1 MTAAFPRAR
10 SITYLGSQHVVYGTV
25 GSTCVDAPIT
35 RYLLSGALPPAD
47 RTCPNTFQV
56 GGLID

>member
-1 MTAAFPRAR
+1 MVHRPGPT
-10 SITYLGSQHVVYGTV
+10 LGVAQEVVYGTV

-35 RYLLSGALPPAD
+35 GYLLTGALPPAD